1 MTRDAATHDQLDA
14 ATRAI
19 VDTVGES
26 TDNGRASDVSR
37 VRTAT
42 MHLSQTMCPLHCAQQ
57 TPIACQIRTRHR
69 AQHTAQR
76 CGRTLSKPT
85 RPRTPAP
92 KTKRTQASRSRRTKV
107 RALRYQTYQTQR
119 NASLCSKVALV
130 SCGVFA
136 CAERKVLDELRKW
149 YAAQDRRASQKSS
162 AQSKDKKQQAQG
174 ASVAEIPRF
183 YVQRTTS
190 PAPEPD
196 AAMEVPEGADP
207 ALVNSMPRSSLPT
220 QVRRE
225 SRTRYLES
233 RAEQLLDDRELAML
247 WDNIQLHSVDVPTSQ
262 PNAPSPPPGSGTT
275 AGGSSGSPAGMFE
288 LEKRLHYD
296 AFLLI
301 ARSLP
306 PAKAARYFK
315 PTTFLSF
322 PQDLQGRISSRA
334 LWRFISRKIQLTRLR
349 ISLTCYDDIGYG
361 YLREQDLENYVYD
374 QLGSLPPLASVERDF
389 YPYYVFTAVRKFI
402 FTLDTARRG
411 KLRIKDITYSQVML
425 EFDALRYP
433 AGSAGGGAGMGGG
446 SAAAGKKGGAAGG
459 GGSSLGS
466 NSSFSALPAS
476 SPSPASLLSSNSWFS
491 AHHTQ
496 EVYSIYL
503 SLDSNQNGMLS
514 REEFQAYNGGNLTP
528 IFIQGLFAEYRM
540 YPSSS
545 SSSTGADGGGEQ
557 SSSQFDESDP
567 SNTSG
572 GGPSHELE
580 MDYKTFLDFV
590 LAMEYKSSPASIAYF
605 FRILDQ
611 DHRGFLDAR
620 NLSYWFRAVSEKM
633 AALGHE
639 PVNVEVVAVSGCKRA
654 PRSCSGRRGR
664 GERQHGEIVALCSL
678 WFPLSLLSSVCV
690 RFRPE

>member
-1 MTRDAATHDQLDA
+1 MWADTLQAYTAAHTSAEDKENKGTKQEDKGQHTRRPNKLRAAQC
-14 ATRAI
+14 
-19 VDTVGES
+19 
-26 TDNGRASDVSR
+26 SR
-37 VRTAT
+37 V
-42 MHLSQTMCPLHCAQQ
+42 L
-57 TPIACQIRTRHR
+57 
-69 AQHTAQR
+69 
-76 CGRTLSKPT
+76 
-85 RPRTPAP
+85 
-92 KTKRTQASRSRRTKV
+92 SRSV
-107 RALRYQTYQTQR
+107 SAPWLFV
-119 NASLCSKVALV
+119 CALV
-130 SCGVFA
+130 
-136 CAERKVLDELRKW
+136 ERKVLDELRKW
-149 YAAQDRRASQKSS
+149 YAEHDRRFTQKSS
-162 AQSKDKKQQAQG
+162 QRKDKQRQG
-174 ASVAEIPRF
+174 ASEQEIPRF

-196 AAMEVPEGADP
+196 ALEVPEGADP
-207 ALVNSMPRSSLPT
+207 AMVNAMPRSSLPT

-247 WDNIQLHSVDVPTSQ
+247 WENIQLHSVDVQTAQ
-262 PNAPSPPPGSGTT
+262 PNAPSPTPGSGGSN
-275 AGGSSGSPAGMFE
+275 ASGGSSSPVNLFE
-288 LEKRLHYD
+288 LEKRLHYEG
-296 AFLLI
+296 FLQI

-306 PAKAARYFK
+306 PAKANRYFK

-433 AGSAGGGAGMGGG
+433 AGSAGGGAGGMGGI
-446 SAAAGKKGGAAGG
+446 KKNGGGGAAGG
-459 GGSSLGS
+459 SGVGNGSSSLGS
-466 NSSFSALPAS
+466 ASPNFAALPAS
-476 SPSPASLLSSNSWFS
+476 SPSAASLLSSNSWFS

-545 SSSTGADGGGEQ
+545 STNNGADDQ
-557 SSSQFDESDP
+557 SASQFDESDP
-567 SNTSG
+567 SG
-572 GGPSHELE
+572 GVGAPSPELE

-590 LAMEYKSSPASIAYF
+590 LAMEYKTSAASIAYF

-611 DHRGFLDAR
+611 DHRGFLDAK
-620 NLSYWFRAVSEKM
+620 NLAYWFRAVADKM

-639 PVNVEVVAVSGCKRA
+639 PVNVEVVAVSAPASSGQRA
-654 PRSCSGRRGR
+654 ADGSSG
-664 GERQHGEIVALCSL
+664 
-678 WFPLSLLSSVCV
+678 
-690 RFRPE
+690 